1 MLVVVPKRV
10 CFCRNIEGDGVHL
23 VQDGIRIA
31 LAADTHSR
39 LSEQLLPESRWI
51 ASDGPKLF
59 HRRLSI
65 GLVKLTTLWRAAG
78 IKKGVLLVYEK
89 TRIDGSE
96 HGVPLSFILDPKYP
110 LNPPLHHFQLSEQTS
125 SYASPLHAAASTFAL
140 RPQPSDFCAMLAI
153 HLPHIIL

>member
-1 MLVVVPKRV
+1 M
-10 CFCRNIEGDGVHL
+10 HL

-78 IKKGVLLVYEK
+78 MKKGV
-89 TRIDGSE
+89 
-96 HGVPLSFILDPKYP
+96 F
-110 LNPPLHHFQLSEQTS
+110 
-125 SYASPLHAAASTFAL
+125 
-140 RPQPSDFCAMLAI
+140 
-153 HLPHIIL
+153 